1 MGVVISLVPRAKTD
15 AEGNLAKFIAYCRND
30 LTAFGPDIDFDA
42 DEWDVTDYYSR
53 QGHRNSKAG
62 GFTIHFTQRKKA
74 GATPFCSQLSSF
86 AKAYVRSQ
94 LHSHNSASFTRAI
107 AAFRAL
113 DTAMREHNILSLS
126 DCDASVFNKA
136 SLVLQIG
143 KSDDSGAGAVLG
155 KIARFLDEKDFVYAP
170 LHNWRHI
177 RTRKD
182 STGRVGPEFEK
193 RRQKNL
199 PSQEVLDALAHSFC
213 LATEP
218 RDVLI
223 TSVAAILCS
232 APERVNEVMVLAENC
247 ETEQSASNGKTY
259 LGLRW
264 AGSKGASDHIKW
276 ILPGMVDVVRTA
288 LERIRTI
295 TEPAREMARWYEQNP
310 ETLFL
315 PPEFEHL
322 REKEILTLDEVGA
335 LMNLAPD
342 KRSVRQWIKP
352 TGIPYVYIPSVTP
365 TNGQIEIQAVRF
377 ADFEKYIVG
386 TLPAGFPIYDSTRGL
401 KYSESLLVV
410 PFGLFGNRKNHS
422 HCMFEVIKYH
432 HIGCALGQN
441 QKAGSKTVFQRVGID
456 PDAQLAMR
464 SHQFRH
470 WLNTLAQGAN
480 LSQLDIAK
488 WSGRVS
494 IQQNAAYDNVSSEEI
509 VTQIRAALGDHAK
522 AIGSI
527 AEIPKNLPVTRD
539 EFAMM
544 TVPTAHVTLYGFC
557 IHDFTALPC
566 EMFRRC
572 LDCREHVCIK
582 GASGKTERVRDALNA
597 ARNVLATA
605 KQAVVDEVYGAADWV
620 PTHEATVERLEQ
632 LLAILTDPNVA
643 DDAVV
648 QLRASGTYS
657 LSEGALRDRDLLE
670 RSPASIDG
678 GAPISLPMKAKP

>member
-1 MGVVISLVPRAKTD
+1 MGVVVPLIPRAKTD

-30 LTAFGPDIDFDA
+30 LTSFGSDIDFDA
-42 DEWDVTDYYSR
+42 HEWDVTRYYST

-62 GFTIHFTQRKKA
+62 GITIYFTQRKKTG
-74 GATPFCSQLSSF
+74 GAPFCSQLRDF

-94 LHSHNSASFTRAI
+94 LHSHHSASFSRAI
-107 AAFRAL
+107 GAFRAL
-113 DTAMREHNILSLS
+113 DTVIQELNIPSLS
-126 DCDASVFNKA
+126 DCDATVFNKA
-136 SLVLQIG
+136 SLVLQ
-143 KSDDSGAGAVLG
+143 DSGRDDTNAGTALG
-155 KIARFLDEKDFVYAP
+155 KIARFLDEKGLVYAP
-170 LHNWRHI
+170 LHNWQYI
-177 RTRKD
+177 KARKD

-199 PSQEVLDALAHSFC
+199 PSQQVLDALAQSFC

-232 APERVNEVMVLAENC
+232 APERVNEVMVLAEAC
-247 ETEQSASNGKTY
+247 ETEQSASDGKKY

-288 LERIRTI
+288 LKRIRTI

-310 ETLFL
+310 GKLFL
-315 PPEFEHL
+315 PPQFEHL
-322 REKEILTLDEVGA
+322 RDKEILTLDEIGA
-335 LMNLAPD
+335 LVNLAPG
-342 KRSVRQWIKP
+342 KRIARTWLKR
-352 TGIPYVYIPSVTP
+352 TEIPFVYIPLLHP
-365 TNGQIEIQAVRF
+365 IKGQIEIQAVRF
-377 ADFEKYIVG
+377 VDFEKYIVG
-386 TLPAGFPIYDSTRGL
+386 TLPAGFPIYDSARGL
-401 KYSESLLVV
+401 KYSESLLVMPV
-410 PFGLFGNRKNHS
+410 GLFGNRMNHS
-422 HCMFEVIKYH
+422 HCMFEIIKYH

-441 QKAGSKTVFQRVGID
+441 QKAGSKTVFHRVGID
-456 PDAQLAMR
+456 PEGQLAMR

-470 WLNTLAQGAN
+470 WLNTLAQGTN

-494 IQQNAAYDNVSSEEI
+494 VQQNAVYDNVSSEEI

-522 AIGSI
+522 AIGSL

-539 EFAMM
+539 EFATM

-566 EMFRRC
+566 EMFRKC
-572 LDCREHVCIK
+572 LDCREHICVK
-582 GASGKTERVRDALNA
+582 GASGKTERVQDALNA
-597 ARNVLATA
+597 ARKVLATA
-605 KQAVVDEVYGAADWV
+605 KQAAADDVYGASDWV

-643 DDAVV
+643 HGAVV
-648 QLRASGTYS
+648 QLHASGTYS
-657 LSEGALRDRDLLE
+657 LSEGALRDRDLFE

-678 GAPISLPMKAKP
+678 GAPISLSMKAKP

>member
-1 MGVVISLVPRAKTD
+1 MGVVIPLVPRAKTD

-42 DEWDVTDYYSR
+42 DEWDVTDYYSK
-53 QGHRNSKAG
+53 QGHRNSKVG
-62 GFTIHFTQRKKA
+62 GITIHFTQRKKA

-94 LHSHNSASFTRAI
+94 LPGHNSASFTRAI

-113 DTAMREHNILSLS
+113 DTAMRENNILSLS
-126 DCDASVFNKA
+126 DADASVFNKA
-136 SLVLQIG
+136 SQVLQIE

-177 RTRKD
+177 KARKD
-182 STGRVGPEFEK
+182 STGRVGPEFER

-199 PSQEVLDALAHSFC
+199 PSQEVLDALPQAFC

-232 APERVNEVMVLAENC
+232 APERVNEVMVLAEAC
-247 ETEQSASNGKTY
+247 ETEQSGSDGKKY

-264 AGSKGASDHIKW
+264 AGSKGAIDHIKW
-276 ILPGMVDVVRTA
+276 ILPGMADVVRVA

-310 ETLFL
+310 QKLFL
-315 PPEFEHL
+315 PAEFEHL
-322 REKEILTLDEVGA
+322 RQKEILTLDEVGA

-352 TGIPYVYIPSVTP
+352 TGIPYVYIPCVTP
-365 TNGQIEIQAVRF
+365 TNGRIQIQAVRF
-377 ADFEKYIVG
+377 ADFERYTVR
-386 TLPAGFPIYDSTRGL
+386 TLPAGFPIYDSAREL

-410 PFGLFGNRKNHS
+410 PFGLFRNRKDQS

-456 PDAQLAMR
+456 PDRQLAMR

-488 WSGRVS
+488 WSGRSNV
-494 IQQNAAYDNVSSEEI
+494 QQNAAYDNVSSEEI

-522 AIGSI
+522 AIGSL

-539 EFAMM
+539 EFAAM

-566 EMFRRC
+566 EMFRKC

-582 GASGKTERVRDALNA
+582 GAVQKTERVRDALNA

-605 KQAVVDEVYGAADWV
+605 KQAVADEVYGATDWV
-620 PTHEATVERLEQ
+620 STHEATVERLEQ
-632 LLAILTDPNVA
+632 LLAILTDPNIV
-643 DDAVV
+643 DGAVV

-657 LSEGALRDRDLLE
+657 LSEGALRDRDLFE
-670 RSPASIDG
+670 RSPASIEG
-678 GAPISLPMKAKP
+678 GALISLPMKAKP

>member
-1 MGVVISLVPRAKTD
+1 MGVVTPLVPRAKAD
-15 AEGNLAKFIAYCRND
+15 AEGNLAEFIAYCRND
-30 LTAFGPDIDFDA
+30 LTAFGVDIDFDA
-42 DEWDVTDYYSR
+42 DKWDVTDYYSR

-62 GFTIHFTQRKKA
+62 GFTINFTQRKKD
-74 GATPFCSQLSSF
+74 GGTPFCSQLSSF

-113 DTAMREHNILSLS
+113 DTAIQDLNILSLS
-126 DCDASVFNKA
+126 DCDASVFNRA
-136 SLVLQIG
+136 SLVLQMRKG
-143 KSDDSGAGAVLG
+143 DDSGAGLVLG
-155 KIARFLDEKDFVYAP
+155 KLARFLDEKGVVYAP
-170 LHNWRHI
+170 LHNWRYI
-177 RTRKD
+177 TTRKK
-182 STGRVGPEFEK
+182 SNGRVGPEFEK
-193 RRQKNL
+193 RRQRNL
-199 PSQEVLDALAHSFC
+199 PSQEVLNALAQSFC
-213 LATEP
+213 LAAEP

-232 APERVNEVMVLAENC
+232 APERVNEVMVLAEAC
-247 ETEQSASNGKTY
+247 ETEQFANDGKKY

-288 LERIRTI
+288 LKRIRII

-310 ETLFL
+310 RKLFL
-315 PPEFEHL
+315 PPAFEHL
-322 REKEILTLDEVGA
+322 RKKDILTLDEVGA
-335 LMNLAPD
+335 LVQLAPG
-342 KRSVRQWIKP
+342 KRTVRTWLKR
-352 TGIPYVYIPSVTP
+352 TSIPYVYIRLASPIK
-365 TNGQIEIQAVRF
+365 GRIEIQAVRF
-377 ADFEKYIVG
+377 TDFEKYIVG
-386 TLPAGFPIYDSTRGL
+386 TLPAGFPVYDSTRGL
-401 KYSESLLVV
+401 KYSEALLVI
-410 PFGLFGNRKNHS
+410 PLGLFGNGMSHS
-422 HCMFEVIKYH
+422 HCMFEIIKYH

-456 PDAQLAMR
+456 PDRQLAMR

-480 LSQLDIAK
+480 LSQLDIAN

-494 IQQNAAYDNVSSEEI
+494 VQQNAAYDNVSSEEI
-509 VTQIRAALGDHAK
+509 VMQIRAALGNHAM
-522 AIGSI
+522 AIGSL

-539 EFAMM
+539 EFATM
-544 TVPTAHVTLYGFC
+544 TVPTAHLTLYGFC

-566 EMFRRC
+566 EMFRKC

-582 GASGKTERVRDALNA
+582 GASRKTERVQHALDAA
-597 ARNVLATA
+597 QDVLAKA
-605 KQAVVDEVYGAADWV
+605 KQAVADEIYGAADWV

-643 DDAVV
+643 DGAVV

-657 LSEGALRDRDLLE
+657 LSEGALRDRDLYE

-678 GAPISLPMKAKP
+678 GAPISLPLKAKQ